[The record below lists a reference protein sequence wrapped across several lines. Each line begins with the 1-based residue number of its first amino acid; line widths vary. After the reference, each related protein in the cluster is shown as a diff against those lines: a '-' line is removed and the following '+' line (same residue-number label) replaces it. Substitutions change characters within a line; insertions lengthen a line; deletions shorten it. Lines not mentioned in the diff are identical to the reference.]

1 MSRIAYLSTAS
12 ALALSCALEPAYA
25 DNKVEKVIVT
35 ASRIGAVAQDRL
47 GTAVSVVT
55 REQID
60 QRQTR
65 FVSDI
70 LRDVPG
76 VAVSRSGGA
85 GTSTQI
91 RMRGGEANHT
101 LVLFDGADISDPFQ
115 GEFDFSTLLADD
127 IERIEILRGS
137 QSALYGSDAVGGVIN
152 ILPRRGDGD
161 LAFEALAEAGSFETW
176 QTAAN
181 VGYGDDAVDLFLSA
195 NHHETAGTNVSRFGA
210 EDDGEEDSS
219 LFFNAG
225 LRPASNLELRAFVR
239 YVETEADTDPQDFA
253 FPTTPTEGLVVDGAD
268 TTASKQ
274 LFANVSGELSL
285 FDDAWQTR
293 LSYTYADV
301 DRENFSTDFFAFP
314 IALTPFFTAGDRHKV
329 SLVSALTFDT
339 GALSHIL
346 TGAIDRK
353 TETFQNVAV
362 GFFDPGINGEREMKN
377 TGYVLSYDV
386 SIGNFDAG
394 AAYRH
399 DDNDSFESA
408 NTYRLQASYRVT
420 DTTRARASAGSGIKN
435 PTNFELFG
443 FDPGSFIGNPNLKPE
458 KSVGWD
464 VGLDQTFLDGNA
476 RFTATYFE
484 ATLEDEI
491 FTVFTF
497 VPPFSFFSSPDN
509 RTTDSERKGLEL
521 TLDAKL
527 DEAWSVDAVYTYL
540 DAVEAGLEEIR
551 RTPHTASLN
560 VNYRFLDR
568 AQATLTVRYNGD
580 QFDNE
585 FASATPE
592 SRVRLEAFT
601 LVNLSARYDVA
612 DNVELFVRVENLF
625 NEKYEEVHS
634 YATPGIAA
642 YAGLRTRF

>member
-1 MSRIAYLSTAS
+1 
-12 ALALSCALEPAYA
+12 
-25 DNKVEKVIVT
+25 
-35 ASRIGAVAQDRL
+35 
-47 GTAVSVVT
+47 
-55 REQID
+55 
-60 QRQTR
+60 
-65 FVSDI
+65 
-70 LRDVPG
+70 
-76 VAVSRSGGA
+76 
-85 GTSTQI
+85 
-91 RMRGGEANHT
+91 
-101 LVLFDGADISDPFQ
+101 
-115 GEFDFSTLLADD
+115 
-127 IERIEILRGS
+127 
-137 QSALYGSDAVGGVIN
+137 
-152 ILPRRGDGD
+152 
-161 LAFEALAEAGSFETW
+161 
-176 QTAAN
+176 
-181 VGYGDDAVDLFLSA
+181 
-195 NHHETAGTNVSRFGA
+195 
-210 EDDGEEDSS
+210 
-219 LFFNAG
+219 
-225 LRPASNLELRAFVR
+225 
-239 YVETEADTDPQDFA
+239 
-253 FPTTPTEGLVVDGAD
+253 
-268 TTASKQ
+268 
-274 LFANVSGELSL
+274 
-285 FDDAWQTR
+285 
-293 LSYTYADV
+293 
-301 DRENFSTDFFAFP
+301 
-314 IALTPFFTAGDRHKV
+314 
-329 SLVSALTFDT
+329 
-339 GALSHIL
+339 
-346 TGAIDRK
+346 
-353 TETFQNVAV
+353 
-362 GFFDPGINGEREMKN
+362 MKN

-420 DTTRARASAGSGIKN
+420 DTTRLRASAGSGIKN

-625 NEKYEEVHS
+625 NEKYEEVYS